1 VSPSW
6 REQVTITLS
15 PRQVVLERFG
25 RGLRPALTDRKAL
38 ACAEATDGANWQPAL
53 EALREALA
61 HPNVGSGTA
70 TVVLSNHFVRY
81 LLLPWNADLVNGQEE
96 LAFAGARF
104 QQVFGEAAHQ
114 WVLKLSHFG
123 PGFASV
129 ASAIERPLLEALTS
143 LIAGS
148 PLRLRS
154 IQPGFMAACNARQ
167 RMPPGAAWVAM
178 AEPGRLLLGSIR
190 AGKWQSLRA
199 RPLNGHAVALKQ
211 AIEQECL
218 LLGVEPNGAKVYLHR
233 MGDAPVDV
241 QGIDVEQWL
250 AEGPA
255 LPAEGAA

>member
-1 VSPSW
+1 VSPSL

-25 RGLRPALTDRKAL
+25 RGLRPALMDRKAL
-38 ACAEATDGANWQPAL
+38 ACADANEGTNWHPAV

-61 HPNVGSGTA
+61 HPNVGSGDA

-81 LLLPWNADLVNGQEE
+81 LLLPWNADLVSGQEE
-96 LAFAGARF
+96 LAFTGARF
-104 QQVFGEAAHQ
+104 QQVFGDAATQ
-114 WVLKLSHFG
+114 WALKLSHFG

-129 ASAIERPLLEALTS
+129 ASAIERGLVEAVSTV
-143 LIAGS
+143 IAGS

-167 RMPPGAAWVAM
+167 RVPSGDAWVAM
-178 AEPGRLLLGSIR
+178 AEPGRLLLGSMR
-190 AGKWQSLRA
+190 EGKWQSLRA

-211 AIEQECL
+211 IIEQECL
-218 LLGVEPNGAKVYLHR
+218 LLGVESNGLKVYLHR
-233 MGDAPVDV
+233 IGDVPVDL

-250 AEGPA
+250 TKGPA
-255 LPAEGAA
+255 LPDGGAG